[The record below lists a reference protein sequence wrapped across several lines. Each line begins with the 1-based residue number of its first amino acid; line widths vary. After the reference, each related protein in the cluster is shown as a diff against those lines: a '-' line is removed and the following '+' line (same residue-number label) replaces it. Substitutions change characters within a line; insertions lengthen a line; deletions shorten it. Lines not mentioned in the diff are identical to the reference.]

1 MKHMTN
7 FDNHPEQA
15 KEVYRGRM
23 AEGMQNIEWNGGVEP
38 VGAGQLRMELQLN
51 GKSD

>member
-1 MKHMTN
+1 MTN
-7 FDNHPEQA
+7 FNKHPEQA

-23 AEGMQNIEWNGGVEP
+23 AEGMQNIELDGGFEP
-38 VGAGQLRMELQLN
+38 VGAGQRQMELQAF